1 MHLNRPEKPIA
12 PPLEGF
18 LRAKDIQQLFGIG
31 KSTFYQWVKDGKLS
45 KGFKLGERM
54 KAWNRAEV
62 ERLMKAFECSQET
75 KTC

>member
-31 KSTFYQWVKDGKLS
+31 KSTFYEWVRDGRLS
-45 KGFKLGERM
+45 RGFKLGERM
-54 KAWNRAEV
+54 KAWKRSEI
-62 ERLMKAFECSQET
+62 EELMKNITEEPET
-75 KTC
+75 CA